1 MTLWLQKFLGKFGD
15 RHALNEW
22 ALCERDCRIDDC
34 KLYSLKLCKRRIAGF
49 EQLSRISDSGAKL
62 H

>member
-1 MTLWLQKFLGKFGD
+1 MTHWLQQFLRKFGD

-34 KLYSLKLCKRRIAGF
+34 KLNNLKQCKRRIVGF
-49 EQLSRISDSGAKL
+49 EHLSQVSGTVARIQ
-62 H
+62 